1 MISLT
6 TPAIEQMKRSAIEGG
21 LQNLPLRVAIQTQE
35 DGSFHYAMGFDEQR
49 LPGDE
54 FFNFDGIDVVVATN
68 SKKLAEGLVIDY
80 VEIEPG
86 KFEFIFMNPND
97 PTYVPPTS

>member
-6 TPAIEQMKRSAIEGG
+6 TSAIEQMKRSAIEGG
-21 LQNLPLRVAIQTQE
+21 LQNLPLRVAVQTQE

-80 VEIEPG
+80 VELEPG

-97 PTYVPPTS
+97 PTYVPPAS